1 MSLIRTCN
9 RCLVTESIPGVSFD
23 NRGNCNFCEEFITR
37 HPQSGSLMESRD
49 VVNLAVK
56 DISSLIAKVKN
67 HRADYDCVVGI
78 SGGVDSSYTLVQV
91 VQSGLRPLVVHFD
104 NTWNS
109 ELANNNI
116 FNLVESLGLDLH
128 THVADPE
135 EYKNAVRAFLEADVI
150 DIELIYDNA
159 YQAVCFEMAKKHRVK
174 YILSGM
180 NQATEGM
187 RFPTGWAHHN
197 KWDKR
202 NILNIW
208 KRYGAKAPSIPLMS
222 AFDWLVYRL
231 VCRINWVPFL
241 DYLPYDKELATKSL
255 EDNYGYKRYPYKHYE
270 NILTRFY
277 QGYILPEKFNVDKR
291 IFHLSNL
298 VVTGQLERRAA
309 LEELRKIPYISEDD
323 LALDIRYFLK
333 KTGLSN
339 SELKDYLSRPRR
351 DHSDFGEDWLLR
363 IIRIKWLRSLRAR
376 MVKKLT

>member
-23 NRGNCNFCEEFITR
+23 NRGNCNFCEEFLSR
-37 HPQSGSLMESRD
+37 HPQSESQMESSDVINLPVRD
-49 VVNLAVK
+49 VY
-56 DISSLIAKVKN
+56 SLIAKVKN
-67 HRADYDCVVGI
+67 PRADYDCVVGI
-78 SGGVDSSYTLVQV
+78 SGGVDSSWTLVKV
-91 VQSGLRPLVVHFD
+91 VESGLRPLVVHFD

-135 EYKNAVRAFLEADVI
+135 EYRNAVRAFLDADVI

-202 NILNIW
+202 NIMNIW
-208 KRYGAKAPSIPLMS
+208 KKHGVQAPSIPLMS

-231 VCRINWVPFL
+231 VFKIKWVPFL
-241 DYLPYDKELATKSL
+241 DYLTYDKELATKSL

-270 NILTRFY
+270 NVLTRFY

-298 VVTGQLERRAA
+298 VVTGQLERQTA
-309 LEELRKIPYISEDD
+309 LEELRKIPYSSKED
-323 LALDIRYFLK
+323 LEQDILYFVK
-333 KTGLSN
+333 KAGLSK
-339 SELKDYLSRPRR
+339 SHLEDYLSRPGRA
-351 DHSDFGEDWLLR
+351 HSEFGGDWLIWL
-363 IIRIKWLRSLRAR
+363 IKSKLFRSLRR
-376 MVKKLT
+376 VLLKWLT